1 MAHFAELDE
10 NNIVINVIVVDNN
23 DCLDENGNESETV
36 GIAFCKKLF
45 GEDTFWA
52 QTSYNSNFRK
62 KYAGIG
68 DTFDSIRNAFIQ
80 PKLFPSWIL
89 DESTCIYKAPID
101 YPNDGFKYLWNETNQ
116 TWDKR

>member
-1 MAHFAELDE
+1 MAHFAELDKA
-10 NNIVINVIVVDNN
+10 NIVINVIVVDNN
-23 DCLDENGNESETV
+23 DCLDENGNESETI

-45 GEDTFWA
+45 GEDTVWV

-80 PKLFPSWIL
+80 PKPSSSWVL
-89 DESTCIYKAPID
+89 NEQTCTWEAPVP
-101 YPNDGFKYLWNETNQ
+101 YPVDGNSYLWNETTQ